1 MNLGWIPG
9 LAPLTT
15 AWCSIS
21 QRSAFLLWI
30 PFLGCLPLQYKCCH
44 MKCAPSSGH
53 VRNFRPART
62 HCQTLPE
69 LGQTTDHTSSSTVS
83 ATKVPSAPIY
93 SPVRRHESAP
103 DPWQSGVRPVLQ
115 GLCGEV
121 KKHLHVSLNQGH
133 VGKKVQ
139 ASSMSTC

>member
-1 MNLGWIPG
+1 MSATSG
-9 LAPLTT
+9 LREHT
-15 AWCSIS
+15 A
-21 QRSAFLLWI
+21 
-30 PFLGCLPLQYKCCH
+30 
-44 MKCAPSSGH
+44 
-53 VRNFRPART
+53 
-62 HCQTLPE
+62 
-69 LGQTTDHTSSSTVS
+69 SSTVS

-103 DPWQSGVRPVLQ
+103 DPRQSGVRPVLQ